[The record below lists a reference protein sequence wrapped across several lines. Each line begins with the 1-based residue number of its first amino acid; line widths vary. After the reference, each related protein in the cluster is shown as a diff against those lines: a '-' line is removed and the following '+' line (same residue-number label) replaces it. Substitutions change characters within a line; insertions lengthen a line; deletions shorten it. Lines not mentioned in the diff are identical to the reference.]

1 MVSTASHAEE
11 LFQMRLLLEQQL
23 LCVDLEDEPAVAGLL
38 QQMERLQACC
48 GQRQLTAETIASTA
62 AALQDPDPAM
72 RQQAASALSLQAGRS
87 AFNRFRIAVHPGV
100 IDDLVSL
107 LSDEESWVRGSAAAA
122 LTHLAS
128 GGWWGMQSKIG
139 QAPGAIPALVQML
152 HDTDAGLGC
161 AAALALR
168 TLAQHHSPN
177 QSSIAAEP
185 GALAGLVALA
195 LGQQQQQQVVNG
207 ALAAMAAAALRQLSA
222 GHPVNRCR
230 IRREVGA
237 YCEYNECYALAG
249 VDSGAQETRHGPK
262 QQQQQQ
268 QQQLRHGP
276 NQSHIA
282 AEPGALAGLVA
293 LALGAQQQ
301 QQQQQCVVNGA
312 LAAMAAAAL
321 QQLSAGHPVNRCRI
335 RREVAAYCEYNECY
349 ALAGVDSGAQE
360 TRHGAKQ
367 QQQQQQQLVR
377 WQGLLAERAQQQQQ
391 HACVV

>member
-1 MVSTASHAEE
+1 
-11 LFQMRLLLEQQL
+11 
-23 LCVDLEDEPAVAGLL
+23 
-38 QQMERLQACC
+38 MERLQACC

-62 AALQDPDPAM
+62 AALQDPDPAV

-128 GGWWGMQSKIG
+128 GGWWGMQSKVG

-185 GALAGLVALA
+185 GGLAGLVALA
-195 LGQQQQQQVVNG
+195 LGQQQQQVVNG

-268 QQQLRHGP
+268 Q
-276 NQSHIA
+276 
-282 AEPGALAGLVA
+282 
-293 LALGAQQQ
+293 
-301 QQQQQCVVNGA
+301 
-312 LAAMAAAAL
+312 
-321 QQLSAGHPVNRCRI
+321 
-335 RREVAAYCEYNECY
+335 
-349 ALAGVDSGAQE
+349 
-360 TRHGAKQ
+360 
-367 QQQQQQQLVR
+367 LVR
-377 WQGLLAERAQQQQQ
+377 WQGLLAEQAQQQQQ
-391 HACVV
+391 HVCVV

>member
-1 MVSTASHAEE
+1 M
-11 LFQMRLLLEQQL
+11 
-23 LCVDLEDEPAVAGLL
+23 CAVL
-38 QQMERLQACC
+38 Q
-48 GQRQLTAETIASTA
+48 TIASTA
-62 AALQDPDPAM
+62 AALQDPDPAV

-87 AFNRFRIAVHPGV
+87 AFNRFRIAVHPSV

-168 TLAQHHSPN
+168 TLAQHHSSN

-195 LGQQQQQQVVNG
+195 LGQQQQQVVNG
-207 ALAAMAAAALRQLSA
+207 TLAQ
-222 GHPVNRCR
+222 
-230 IRREVGA
+230 
-237 YCEYNECYALAG
+237 
-249 VDSGAQETRHGPK
+249 
-262 QQQQQQ
+262 
-268 QQQLRHGP
+268 RHGP

-282 AEPGALAGLVA
+282 AEPGALAGLVV

-301 QQQQQCVVNGA
+301 QQQQVVNGA
-312 LAAMAAAAL
+312 LAAMAATAL
-321 QQLSAGHPVNRCRI
+321 KRLAEGHPVNGARI
-335 RREVAAYCEYNECY
+335 RREVGRTVSITGWLLLMRAGSR
-349 ALAGVDSGAQE
+349 ALLQG
-360 TRHGAKQ
+360 Q
-367 QQQQQQQLVR
+367 QR
-377 WQGLLAERAQQQQQ
+377 MGSSSSSSSW
-391 HACVV
+391 